1 MAYLAGGWLLLQV
14 LDVVGDAFEWP
25 LGIQRGAV
33 VVVAVGFLVTLVV
46 ASFHGEKGRQRVSG
60 PELLIIAGLCLAGAF
75 GVDYVRRDASD
86 LGDSG
91 PPAGE
96 AQASSRPDPRSV
108 AVLPFLDL
116 SETGD
121 QEYFGDGIAEELL
134 NALAQISDLKVAG
147 RTSSFAFKG
156 STLEIREIASRL
168 GVASVLAGSV
178 RRSATQLRI
187 NAELVDAADGR
198 RRWNRQYDRELSDIF
213 AVQEDIARAIAAEFR
228 LELAGGADDLTLR
241 GQTDDHEAQDLYLEG
256 RFEWNRRTRESLEDA
271 VRLFEQALARDDGY
285 ARAHVGLGDAN
296 AVLGF
301 YEYRRPGDAFPAAQ
315 RAARAALALEPRLA
329 EPHAT
334 LGYVALYHDWDWDTA
349 QREFLEAIRVSPD
362 YPVAHQWYANYLT
375 AMGRPSEA
383 EAEMRRASE
392 LDPLSMIAHAATGW
406 VLYYAGEQTRARTQ
420 LEESK
425 LRDPEFEPAH
435 LWSAWVDE
443 ELGELAAAER
453 SARRAVELSGGST
466 ISRATLARVLA
477 RQGRVEESRALV
489 AELESERDRGGY
501 VPSYDIARVYVALD
515 DPAAAL
521 AWLERARDD
530 RSHSMAFLQVDP
542 QLASLHDEPRFV
554 ALAEALGL
562 GHGP

>member
-1 MAYLAGGWLLLQV
+1 
-14 LDVVGDAFEWP
+14 
-25 LGIQRGAV
+25 
-33 VVVAVGFLVTLVV
+33 
-46 ASFHGEKGRQRVSG
+46 
-60 PELLIIAGLCLAGAF
+60 
-75 GVDYVRRDASD
+75 
-86 LGDSG
+86 
-91 PPAGE
+91 
-96 AQASSRPDPRSV
+96 
-108 AVLPFLDL
+108 
-116 SETGD
+116 
-121 QEYFGDGIAEELL
+121 
-134 NALAQISDLKVAG
+134 
-147 RTSSFAFKG
+147 
-156 STLEIREIASRL
+156 
-168 GVASVLAGSV
+168 V

-301 YEYRRPGDAFPAAQ
+301 YEYRPPGDAFPAAQ